1 MKLTQKIALIIIIV
15 GAIVI
20 SLIRAY
26 KVGATTIDPEYIYSN
41 DIFAYPM
48 YTTANVNMRTFPSND
63 SRIATVLPKNSE
75 VDVLWSF
82 EGWSKIVLKNNF
94 GVSEYY
100 YISSDYLSDE
110 REVYTYLGDFK
121 LTAYCSCKKCCGKW
135 SGGPT
140 ASGKMPVAGRTVAMN
155 DIPFGTKLII
165 NDREYVVEDRG
176 TPYGHVDI
184 YFDSHAEALQ
194 FGKKYAPVYKVD
206 RH

>member
-1 MKLTQKIALIIIIV
+1 MKQKIAFLIIMV
-15 GAIVI
+15 VATVLL
-20 SLIRAY
+20 LIGSY
-26 KVGATTIDPEYIYSN
+26 KVSAEPFDLTYIYSD

-48 YTTANVNMRTFPSND
+48 YTTANVNMRILPNTDANV
-63 SRIATVLPKNSE
+63 ITVMPKNTE

-82 EGWSKIVLKNNF
+82 EGWSKIMLKDSF

-121 LTAYCSCKKCCGKW
+121 LTAYCNCKTCCGKW

-140 ASGKMPVAGRTVAMN
+140 ASGKMPVAGRTIAMN

-165 NDREYVVEDRG
+165 NDHEFVVEDRG
-176 TPYGHVDI
+176 TSYGHIDI
-184 YFDSHAEALQ
+184 LFNSHTEALQ
-194 FGKKYAPVYKVD
+194 FGKQYAPVYRVD
-206 RH
+206 RQ